1 MILYTYEKFHKKLN
15 QIINLNNNHIRTI
28 IGGSSLK
35 GTIKVPGDKSIS
47 HRSLIIGSIAE
58 GETNIEG
65 FLYSEDPLS
74 TADCLRKLGV
84 CIPEIKKDQPFTIK
98 GLGLSGFKE
107 PREILNCGNS
117 GTTMR
122 LLMGL
127 LAGQK
132 GKNFILTGD
141 NSLNERPMGRVSKP
155 LSQMGGEIYGR
166 ENGTKAPI
174 SITGN
179 KLKGCVIGTPVA
191 SAQVKSA
198 ILLAGLNAYGTT
210 SVIEP
215 ASSRDHTERMLKAFG
230 ADIKI
235 RGELGRNIVIK
246 AGKNLTGQNILIPGD
261 ISSAAFWMIA
271 ASIVP
276 ESEVVINNVGLNP
289 TRTGILNVMDKM
301 GCDYKIIQRST
312 IAGEPIGS
320 VNIKYVRN
328 LKPFKVEGDIL
339 PKLIDEIPILTVAAC
354 FCNGVS
360 EIKDAKELRVK
371 ETDRLK
377 VMARQLRKFGANIL
391 EKEDGLIITGG
402 SKFNSAEVDS
412 ETDHRVSMSLA
423 IAALLAKGSTNIKR
437 SEASKVSY
445 PTFWDDLEKLIN

>member
-1 MILYTYEKFHKKLN
+1 M
-15 QIINLNNNHIRTI
+15 NNNHIRTVEG
-28 IGGSSLK
+28 GGSLQ
-35 GTIKVPGDKSIS
+35 GIIKVPGDKSIS

-58 GETNIEG
+58 GETSIEG

-84 CIPEIKKDQPFTIK
+84 NIPDIKKDQPFTIK
-98 GLGLSGFKE
+98 GLGIDGFKE
-107 PREILNCGNS
+107 PKEILDCGNS

-127 LAGQK
+127 LAGQE
-132 GKNFILTGD
+132 GRNFILTGD
-141 NSLNERPMGRVSKP
+141 KSLNERPMGRVSKP
-155 LSQMGGEIYGR
+155 LSLMGGEIHGR
-166 ENGTKAPI
+166 ENGEKAPI
-174 SITGN
+174 SITGT

-198 ILLAGLNAYGTT
+198 ILLAGLKASGTT

-215 ASSRDHTERMLKAFG
+215 TSSRDHTERMLKAFG
-230 ADIKI
+230 ANINI

-246 AGKNLTGQNILIPGD
+246 AGNNLIGQNILIPGD
-261 ISSAAFWMIA
+261 ISSAAFWLIA

-276 ESEVVINNVGLNP
+276 KSDIVVKNVGLNP
-289 TRTGILNVMDKM
+289 TRTGILNIMQEM
-301 GCDYKIIQRST
+301 GCNYSIVEKST
-312 IAGEPIGS
+312 IAGEQIGS
-320 VNIKYVRN
+320 INVKFTNN
-328 LKPFKVEGDIL
+328 LKPFKIEGGIL
-339 PKLIDEIPILTVAAC
+339 PRLIDEIPILTVAAC

-377 VMARQLRKFGANIL
+377 VMARQLKKFGANIV
-391 EKEDGLIITGG
+391 ENEDGLIINGE
-402 SKFNSAEVDS
+402 SKFHSAEVDS
-412 ETDHRVSMSLA
+412 ETDHRIAMSLA
-423 IAALLAKGSTNIKR
+423 IASLLAKGSTSIAR
-437 SEASKVSY
+437 AEASKVSY

>member
-1 MILYTYEKFHKKLN
+1 M
-15 QIINLNNNHIRTI
+15 NNIRTVV
-28 IGGSSLK
+28 GGGNLQGK
-35 GTIKVPGDKSIS
+35 IRVPGDKSIS
-47 HRSLIIGSIAE
+47 HRALIIGSIAQ
-58 GETNIEG
+58 GETLIEG
-65 FLYSEDPLS
+65 FLHSEDPLS

-84 CIPEIKKDQPFTIK
+84 NIPEIIKEEPFSIS
-98 GLGLSGFKE
+98 GLGLDGFRE
-107 PREILNCGNS
+107 PKSILNCGNS

-127 LAGQK
+127 LAGQE
-132 GKNFILTGD
+132 GKHFILSGD
-141 NSLNERPMGRVSKP
+141 DSLNERPMRRVSKP
-155 LSQMGGEIYGR
+155 LHLMGGELFGR
-166 ENGTKAPI
+166 ENCSKAPI
-174 SITGN
+174 SISGN
-179 KLKGCVIGTPVA
+179 RLRGCVIGTPVA

-198 ILLAGLNAYGTT
+198 ILFAGLNASGTT

-230 ADIKI
+230 ADISI
-235 RGELGRNIVIK
+235 RGEFGRNVVLK
-246 AGKNLTGQNILIPGD
+246 SGKNLTARKILIPGD

-276 ESEVVINNVGLNP
+276 NSEVLIKNIGLNP
-289 TRTGILNVMDKM
+289 TRTGILKVMDSI
-301 GCDYKIIQRST
+301 GCNYEIIEKSI

-320 VNIKYVRN
+320 IKVKTATN
-328 LKPFKVEGDIL
+328 LRPFTIEGEIL

-360 EIKDAKELRVK
+360 EIKDAQELRVK

-377 VMARQLRKFGANIL
+377 VMARQLRKFGAHIE
-391 EKEDGLIITGG
+391 EKEDGLIIRGE

-423 IAALLAKGSTNIKR
+423 IASLLAKGSSKIAR
-437 SEASKVSY
+437 ADASNVSY
-445 PTFWDDLEKLIN
+445 PDFWEDLKKLTN

>member
-1 MILYTYEKFHKKLN
+1 MNI
-15 QIINLNNNHIRTI
+15 NHIRTI
-28 IGGSSLK
+28 KGGGSLQ
-35 GTIKVPGDKSIS
+35 GQIKVPGDKSIS
-47 HRSLIIGSIAE
+47 HRALIMGSIAE
-58 GETNIEG
+58 GETNIKG
-65 FLYSEDPLS
+65 FLHSEDPLS

-84 CIPEIKKDQPFTIK
+84 NIPNIINNEPFTIK
-98 GLGLSGFKE
+98 GLGIDGFRE
-107 PREILNCGNS
+107 PKEILNCGNS

-127 LAGQK
+127 LAGQE
-132 GKNFILTGD
+132 GKNFILNGD
-141 NSLNERPMGRVSKP
+141 NSLNERPMGRVGKP
-155 LSQMGGEIYGR
+155 LSLMGGRIYGR
-166 ENGTKAPI
+166 EKGKKAPI
-174 SITGN
+174 SIAGN

-198 ILLAGLNAYGTT
+198 ILLAGLNASGTT

-230 ADIKI
+230 AEINI

-246 AGKNLTGQNILIPGD
+246 SGSHLRGQNILIPGD

-276 ESEVVINNVGLNP
+276 ESEILVKNVGLNP
-289 TRTGILNVMDKM
+289 SRTGILNVMDLM
-301 GCDYKIIQRST
+301 GCSYKILEKST

-320 VNIKYVRN
+320 INVKTANN
-328 LKPFKVEGDIL
+328 LRPFKVEGDIL

-354 FCNGVS
+354 FCDGVS

-377 VMARQLRKFGANIL
+377 VMARQLKKFGANIE
-391 EKEDGLIITGG
+391 EKEDGLIITGV

-423 IAALLAKGSTNIKR
+423 IASLLAKGSSKIAR

-445 PTFWDDLEKLIN
+445 PNFWDDLEKLTN

>member
-1 MILYTYEKFHKKLN
+1 M
-15 QIINLNNNHIRTI
+15 NNNHIRTVK
-28 IGGSSLK
+28 GGSSLQ
-35 GTIKVPGDKSIS
+35 GIIKVPGDKSIS

-84 CIPEIKKDQPFTIK
+84 CIPDIKEDKPFTIK
-98 GLGLSGFKE
+98 GLGLNGFKE
-107 PREILNCGNS
+107 PKEILNCGNS

-141 NSLNERPMGRVSKP
+141 NSLNGRPMGRVSKP
-155 LSQMGGEIYGR
+155 LSQMGGEIHGR

-174 SITGN
+174 SILGN

-198 ILLAGLNAYGTT
+198 ILLAGLNASGTT

-246 AGKNLTGQNILIPGD
+246 SGNKLIGQNILIPGD

-276 ESEVVINNVGLNP
+276 ESEILIKNVGLNP
-289 TRTGILNVMDKM
+289 TRTGILNVMDEM
-301 GCDYKIIQRST
+301 GCDYKIVEKSA

-320 VNIKYVRN
+320 ISIKYVSN
-328 LKPFKVEGDIL
+328 LKPFKIGGDIL

-354 FCNGVS
+354 FCNGIS
-360 EIKDAKELRVK
+360 EIKDANELRVK

-377 VMARQLRKFGANIL
+377 VMARQLKKFGANVL
-391 EKEDGLIITGG
+391 EKEDGLIITGD
-402 SKFNSAEVDS
+402 SKFSSAEVDS

-423 IAALLAKGSTNIKR
+423 IAALLAKGSTHIKR
-437 SEASKVSY
+437 AESSKVSY
-445 PTFWDDLEKLIN
+445 PTFWDDLENLIN

>member
-1 MILYTYEKFHKKLN
+1 MNTN
-15 QIINLNNNHIRTI
+15 DIRTVK
-28 IGGSSLK
+28 GGGSLK
-35 GTIKVPGDKSIS
+35 GIITVPGDKSIS
-47 HRSLIIGSIAE
+47 HRALIIGSIAE
-58 GETNIEG
+58 GETNIKG

-84 CIPEIKKDQPFTIK
+84 NIPEIVKDEPFTLK
-98 GLGLSGFKE
+98 GLGIDGFKE
-107 PREILNCGNS
+107 PSGILDCGNS

-127 LAGQK
+127 LAGQE

-141 NSLNERPMGRVSKP
+141 NSLKERPMGRVSKP
-155 LSQMGGEIYGR
+155 LSLMGGKIFGR
-166 ENGTKAPI
+166 NNGKKAPI
-174 SITGN
+174 SIAGN

-198 ILLAGLNAYGTT
+198 ILLAGLNASGTT

-230 ADIKI
+230 ADINV
-235 RGELGRNIVIK
+235 RGELGRNIVVK
-246 AGKNLTGQNILIPGD
+246 SGKSLIGQNILIPGD

-276 ESEVVINNVGLNP
+276 DSDIIVKNVGLNP
-289 TRTGILNVMDKM
+289 TRTGILNVMDAI
-301 GCDYKIIQRST
+301 GCNYEIVEKST

-320 VNIKYVRN
+320 INIKTANN
-328 LKPFKVEGDIL
+328 LRPFKIEGDIL

-354 FCNGVS
+354 FCDGVT

-377 VMARQLRKFGANIL
+377 VMARQLKKFGASIV
-391 EKEDGLIITGG
+391 EKEDGLIINGE
-402 SKFNSAEVDS
+402 SKFISAEVDS

-423 IAALLAKGSTNIKR
+423 IACLLAKGSSKIAR

>member
-1 MILYTYEKFHKKLN
+1 MKTY
-15 QIINLNNNHIRTI
+15 HIRTVR
-28 IGGSSLK
+28 GGSSLQ
-35 GTIKVPGDKSIS
+35 GIIKVPGDKSIS

-84 CIPEIKKDQPFTIK
+84 CIPDIKEGQPFTIK
-98 GLGLSGFKE
+98 GLGLDGFKE
-107 PREILNCGNS
+107 PKEILNCGNS

-122 LLMGL
+122 LLIGL

-132 GKNFILTGD
+132 GKNFVLTGD

-155 LSQMGGEIYGR
+155 LSQMGGGIYGR

-198 ILLAGLNAYGTT
+198 ILLAGLNASGTT

-246 AGKNLTGQNILIPGD
+246 SGTNLKGQNILIPGD

-276 ESEVVINNVGLNP
+276 KSEIVVENVGLNP
-289 TRTGILNVMDKM
+289 TRTGILNVMDEM
-301 GCDYKIIQRST
+301 GCDYKILKKST
-312 IAGEPIGS
+312 IAGEPLGTI
-320 VNIKYVRN
+320 NIKYVSN
-328 LKPFKVEGDIL
+328 LKPFKIEGDIL

-354 FCNGVS
+354 FCNGIS

-377 VMARQLRKFGANIL
+377 VMARQLKKFGANIL
-391 EKEDGLIITGG
+391 ENEDGLIITGG

-437 SEASKVSY
+437 AEASKVSY

>member
-1 MILYTYEKFHKKLN
+1 LN
-15 QIINLNNNHIRTI
+15 TNHIHTVR
-28 IGGSSLK
+28 GGSSLQ

-58 GETNIEG
+58 GETVIEG
-65 FLYSEDPLS
+65 FLFSEDPLS

-84 CIPEIKKDQPFTIK
+84 FIPDIKKDKPFTIK
-98 GLGLSGFKE
+98 GLGIDGFKE

-132 GKNFILTGD
+132 DKNFILTGD

-155 LSQMGGEIYGR
+155 LSLMGGKIFGR
-166 ENGTKAPI
+166 ENGRKAPI

-198 ILLAGLNAYGTT
+198 ILLAGLNASGTT

-246 AGKNLTGQNILIPGD
+246 PGNKLIGQKILIPGD

-276 ESEVVINNVGLNP
+276 GSEIIIKNVGLNP
-289 TRTGILNVMDKM
+289 TRTGILNVMEEM
-301 GCDYKIIQRST
+301 GCNFEIIEKTT

-320 VNIKYVRN
+320 IKVKYVSN
-328 LKPFKVEGDIL
+328 LKPFKIEGNIL

-354 FCNGVS
+354 FCNGIS

-371 ETDRLK
+371 ETDRLE
-377 VMARQLRKFGANIL
+377 VMSRQLKKFGANIL
-391 EKEDGLIITGG
+391 EKEDGLIITGD
-402 SKFNSAEVDS
+402 SKFHSAEVDS

-423 IAALLAKGSTNIKR
+423 IASLLAKGTTNIAR
-437 SEASKVSY
+437 AEASKVSY
-445 PTFWDDLEKLIN
+445 PTFWDDLQNLIN

>member
-1 MILYTYEKFHKKLN
+1 MNTN
-15 QIINLNNNHIRTI
+15 QLRTV
-28 IGGSSLK
+28 IGGGSLQ
-35 GTIKVPGDKSIS
+35 GILKVPGDKSIS

-84 CIPEIKKDQPFTIK
+84 NIPVIEKDQPFTIK
-98 GLGLSGFKE
+98 GLGFNGFKE
-107 PREILNCGNS
+107 PKEILDCGNS

-127 LAGQK
+127 LAGQE
-132 GKNFILTGD
+132 GRNFILTGD

-155 LSQMGGEIYGR
+155 LSLMGGKIYGR

-198 ILLAGLNAYGTT
+198 ILLAGLKASGTT

-230 ADIKI
+230 ANINV

-246 AGKNLTGQNILIPGD
+246 SDRNLIGQNILIPGD

-276 ESEVVINNVGLNP
+276 KSDIVVKNVGLNP
-289 TRTGILNVMDKM
+289 TRTGILNVMDDM
-301 GCDYKIIQRST
+301 GCNYKIVEKST

-320 VNIKYVRN
+320 INVKSANYLR
-328 LKPFKVEGDIL
+328 PFKIEGDIL

-377 VMARQLRKFGANIL
+377 VMARQLNKFGAHIL
-391 EKEDGLIITGG
+391 EKEDGLIITGD
-402 SKFNSAEVDS
+402 SKFHSAEVDS

-423 IAALLAKGSTNIKR
+423 IASLLAKGTSKISR
-437 SEASKVSY
+437 AEASRVSY

>member
-1 MILYTYEKFHKKLN
+1 MNNVRTVKGGG
-15 QIINLNNNHIRTI
+15 NLQ
-28 IGGSSLK
+28 GK
-35 GTIKVPGDKSIS
+35 IKVPGDKSIS
-47 HRSLIIGSIAE
+47 HRALIIGSIAE
-58 GETNIEG
+58 GETLIEG
-65 FLYSEDPLS
+65 FLHSEDPLS

-84 CIPEIKKDQPFTIK
+84 NIPKIIKNEPFTIS
-98 GLGLSGFKE
+98 GLGVDGFRE
-107 PREILNCGNS
+107 PKEILNCGNS

-127 LAGQK
+127 LAAQK
-132 GKNFILTGD
+132 DKNFILTGD
-141 NSLNERPMGRVSKP
+141 HSLNERPMGRVSKP
-155 LSQMGGEIYGR
+155 LSLMGGRFFGR
-166 ENGTKAPI
+166 ENGNKAPI
-174 SITGN
+174 SIGGN
-179 KLKGCVIGTPVA
+179 KLQGCLIGTPVA

-198 ILLAGLNAYGTT
+198 ILLAGLNAAGTT

-230 ADIKI
+230 ADISI
-235 RGELGRNIVIK
+235 RGELGRNIAIK
-246 AGKNLTGQNILIPGD
+246 SGKNLIAQKVLIPGD

-276 ESEVVINNVGLNP
+276 NSEVLVQNIGLNP
-289 TRTGILNVMDKM
+289 TRIGILKIMDVM
-301 GCDYKIIQRST
+301 GCNYEIVDQSI
-312 IAGEPIGS
+312 IAGEPLGS
-320 VNIKYVRN
+320 IKIKTAKS
-328 LKPFKVEGDIL
+328 LKPFIIEGDIL

-377 VMARQLRKFGANIL
+377 VMARQLRKFGAKIE
-391 EKEDGLIITGG
+391 EKEDGLIVSGE

-423 IAALLAKGSTNIKR
+423 VASLLAKGSSKIIRAN
-437 SEASKVSY
+437 ASDVSY
-445 PTFWDDLEKLIN
+445 PNFWDDLAKLTN

>member
-1 MILYTYEKFHKKLN
+1 MKTNY
-15 QIINLNNNHIRTI
+15 IRTI
-28 IGGSSLK
+28 EGGRSLQ
-35 GTIKVPGDKSIS
+35 GIIKVPGDKSIS
-47 HRSLIIGSIAE
+47 HRALIIGTIAE

-65 FLYSEDPLS
+65 FLHSEDPLS
-74 TADCLRKLGV
+74 TADCLRKLGAN
-84 CIPEIKKDQPFTIK
+84 IPEIINGESFTIK
-98 GLGLSGFKE
+98 GIGIDGFKE
-107 PREILNCGNS
+107 PKEILNCGNS

-127 LAGQK
+127 LAGQ
-132 GKNFILTGD
+132 GGRNFILTGD

-155 LSQMGGEIYGR
+155 LSLMGGRIFGR
-166 ENGTKAPI
+166 EKGKKAPI
-174 SITGN
+174 SIAGN
-179 KLKGCVIGTPVA
+179 KLKGCLIGTPVA

-198 ILLAGLNAYGTT
+198 ILLAGLNASGTT

-230 ADIKI
+230 ADINV

-246 AGKNLTGQNILIPGD
+246 SGKNLMGQNVLIPGD

-276 ESEVVINNVGLNP
+276 NSEVVIKNVGLNP
-289 TRTGILNVMDKM
+289 TRTGILNIMEEM
-301 GCDYKIIQRST
+301 GCNYEIVKKST

-320 VNIKYVRN
+320 ISVKTAKG
-328 LKPFKVEGDIL
+328 LKPFKIQGDIL

-377 VMARQLRKFGANIL
+377 VMARQLKKFGANIL
-391 EKEDGLIITGG
+391 EKEDGLIITGD

-423 IAALLAKGSTNIKR
+423 IASLLAKGSSKISR
-437 SEASKVSY
+437 AEASKVSY

>member
-1 MILYTYEKFHKKLN
+1 MNTNE
-15 QIINLNNNHIRTI
+15 IRTI
-28 IGGSSLK
+28 KGGASLN
-35 GTIKVPGDKSIS
+35 GIIKVPGDKSIS

-74 TADCLRKLGV
+74 TANCLRKLGV
-84 CIPEIKKDQPFTIK
+84 NIPDIKKDQPFTVK
-98 GLGLSGFKE
+98 GLGLNGFKE
-107 PREILNCGNS
+107 PEEILDCGNS

-122 LLMGL
+122 LLIGL
-127 LAGQK
+127 LAGQE

-141 NSLNERPMGRVSKP
+141 KSLNERPMGRVSKP
-155 LSQMGGEIYGR
+155 LALMGGKINGR
-166 ENGTKAPI
+166 ENGSKAPI

-198 ILLAGLNAYGTT
+198 ILLAGLKASGTT

-230 ADIKI
+230 AEIKI

-246 AGKNLTGQNILIPGD
+246 SGKTLTGQNILIPGD

-276 ESEVVINNVGLNP
+276 KSEIIVKNVGLNP
-289 TRTGILNVMDKM
+289 TRTGILNVMEEM
-301 GCDYKIIQRST
+301 GCNFKIVEKTI

-320 VNIKYVRN
+320 IKVKSVESLR
-328 LKPFKVEGDIL
+328 PFKIEGDIL

-354 FCNGVS
+354 FCNGIS

-377 VMARQLRKFGANIL
+377 VMARQLKKFGAKIK
-391 EKEDGLIITGG
+391 EKEDGLIISGE
-402 SKFNSAEVDS
+402 SKFHSAEVDS

-423 IAALLAKGSTNIKR
+423 IASLLAKGPSKIFR
-437 SEASKVSY
+437 AEASNVSY
-445 PTFWDDLEKLIN
+445 PTFWNDLENLIN